1 MVYYYFFIPQIQQ
14 IDADLHSSNKG
25 TLPGVTIQI
34 KGPPGFTHQIPI
46 TGATDSSLFIT
57 ICLFE
62 RESLCNECHLY
73 KFSSVLDSPNLE
85 AVSCAES
92 SNSVQPQSE
101 G

>member
-1 MVYYYFFIPQIQQ
+1 MGDIVISTLQSKDLVLVWYDIIVSLFPMQIQQ

-62 RESLCNECHLY
+62 RESLCNECHL
-73 KFSSVLDSPNLE
+73 
-85 AVSCAES
+85 
-92 SNSVQPQSE
+92 
-101 G
+101 